1 MEDMMILGLQFFAG
15 EGATGGEGGSGGGS
29 DPGVTAAAP
38 GQEAQLEQLGVPRS
52 EAKKYGAK
60 MRMPQPAQPTEPK
73 GEPVAPDP
81 AGQTPAAE
89 PAEGQK
95 PTRKNL
101 AELIKE
107 DPELNRELQG
117 ILSERVKGFAQARDT
132 LKGLEPALAI
142 IARSYGMDVSDMS
155 KLDYGELSK
164 HVTED
169 DRYWEELAGEYGVTP
184 DVARK
189 IKGYE
194 QLQEAE
200 TQRQQQAQQ
209 DRMFRNHIAKLV
221 QQGEELKTVFKD
233 FDLMRELQDPN
244 FKRLTSPEVGLS
256 VKDAYYTV
264 HREEIR
270 KAENEL
276 IAQRTREAMAN
287 SIAAGQY
294 RPREGGGGQ
303 AASTGGLS
311 RTKWDKA
318 SIAAVKKEAEAAIAR
333 GETYYIR

>member
-1 MEDMMILGLQFFAG
+1 
-15 EGATGGEGGSGGGS
+15 
-29 DPGVTAAAP
+29 
-38 GQEAQLEQLGVPRS
+38 
-52 EAKKYGAK
+52 
-60 MRMPQPAQPTEPK
+60 
-73 GEPVAPDP
+73 
-81 AGQTPAAE
+81 
-89 PAEGQK
+89 
-95 PTRKNL
+95 
-101 AELIKE
+101 
-107 DPELNRELQG
+107 
-117 ILSERVKGFAQARDT
+117 
-132 LKGLEPALAI
+132 
-142 IARSYGMDVSDMS
+142 
-155 KLDYGELSK
+155 
-164 HVTED
+164 
-169 DRYWEELAGEYGVTP
+169 
-184 DVARK
+184 
-189 IKGYE
+189 
-194 QLQEAE
+194 
-200 TQRQQQAQQ
+200 
-209 DRMFRNHIAKLV
+209 MFRNHIAKLV